1 MFWVISRFDLQH
13 KEYVIVVAQFAC
25 VLRSIV
31 NCSKDEPA
39 DIVYEIDVFYRVHS
53 GT

>member
-1 MFWVISRFDLQH
+1 MFWVISRFDLAEQG
-13 KEYVIVVAQFAC
+13 ICDCCNAITC
-25 VLRSIV
+25 ILRCIV

-39 DIVYEIDVFYRVHS
+39 DIVYESDVFYRVHG